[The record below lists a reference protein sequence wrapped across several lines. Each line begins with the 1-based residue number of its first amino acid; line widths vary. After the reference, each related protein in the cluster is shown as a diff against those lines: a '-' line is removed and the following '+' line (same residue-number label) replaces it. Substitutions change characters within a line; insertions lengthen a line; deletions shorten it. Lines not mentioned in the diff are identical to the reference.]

1 MKGYRT
7 ARAVGWIFRFVFTL
21 LVFAVVGLVIW
32 RVFLSA
38 KIPKSVRY
46 LQPNEVLSAAYEAN
60 GGNLTFRRQ
69 EQTSITRGE
78 KNNGYFSVEDCVFIP
93 EAEQVQIVF
102 RYNNSTIRHL
112 EADYGLEKNPEKSET

>member
-38 KIPKSVRY
+38 KIPKPVRY

-60 GGNLTFRRQ
+60 DGNLTFRRQ

-78 KNNGYFSVEDCVFIP
+78 KNNGYFSVVDCVFIP

-102 RYNNSTIRHL
+102 RYSVKPL
-112 EADYGLEKNPEKSET
+112 